1 MGKISWGRVVLGGVL
16 AGVIINLSEFVLNMV
31 VLRAD
36 MTSAMA
42 VLGKDQAAMD
52 AGIPLW
58 ALWSFIVGLAG
69 VWLYAA
75 IRPRYGAGPKTA
87 AIAGIAVW
95 VFSCLTFGIGMK
107 AMGLMTDKITCIALA
122 WGLVEDL
129 VAFQLGAWVY
139 KEA

>member
-1 MGKISWGRVVLGGVL
+1 MGKIGWGRVVLGGVL
-16 AGVIINLSEFVLNMV
+16 AGVVINISEYVLNMM

-42 VLGKDQAAMD
+42 MLGKDAAAMD

-58 ALWSFIVGLAG
+58 VLWSFVVGLAG

-75 IRPRYGAGPKTA
+75 IRPRFGAGPKTA
-87 AIAGIAVW
+87 AIAALAVW
-95 VFSCLTFGIGMK
+95 ALSCLTFGIGMK
-107 AMGLMTDKITCIALA
+107 AMGLMTDKITYIAVA

-129 VAFQLGAWVY
+129 VAFQVGAWVY